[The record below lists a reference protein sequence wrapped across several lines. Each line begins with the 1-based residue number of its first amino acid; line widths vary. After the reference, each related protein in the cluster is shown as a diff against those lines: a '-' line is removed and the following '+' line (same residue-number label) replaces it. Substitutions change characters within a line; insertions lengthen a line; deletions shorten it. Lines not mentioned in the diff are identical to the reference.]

1 VTRERGPA
9 CLGDRASQPRAAIHR
24 PRLTV
29 THTPA
34 GVESKS
40 WFDGA
45 EPSRSCS
52 RDTAAARRLR
62 RTYRQPGGAGV
73 LFRCR
78 RGSGSSCDPLGGHPM
93 SNRKAEGVDA
103 DVEERITQ
111 IEQMTLDQIAAFQR
125 RILTEI
131 YTGRIAPRAASA
143 ALLLPLVLGSQGRFD

>member
-45 EPSRSCS
+45 EPSRSCA

-62 RTYRQPGGAGV
+62 RTYPQPGGAGV
-73 LFRCR
+73 LFRCPPGIR
-78 RGSGSSCDPLGGHPM
+78 IKLRPTWRHPM
-93 SNRKAEGVDA
+93 SNRKAAGVDA
-103 DVEERITQ
+103 DVEERIAQ
-111 IEQMTLDQIAAFQR
+111 IE
-125 RILTEI
+125 
-131 YTGRIAPRAASA
+131 
-143 ALLLPLVLGSQGRFD
+143 